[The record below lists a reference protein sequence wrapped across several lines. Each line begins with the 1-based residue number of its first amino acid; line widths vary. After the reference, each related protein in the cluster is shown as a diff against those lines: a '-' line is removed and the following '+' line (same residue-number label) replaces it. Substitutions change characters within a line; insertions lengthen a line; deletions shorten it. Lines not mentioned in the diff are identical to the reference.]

1 MELKFLARN
10 FDAEPNLF
18 RVVIAVITGFEDHS
32 KIIPFK
38 TTLLVLH
45 KSLCLNFMIGLSI
58 TNPPSI
64 HSNTFTLTKTNHHQ
78 I

>member
-1 MELKFLARN
+1 MELRFHSKN

-64 HSNTFTLTKTNHHQ
+64 HGNTFTLTKTNHHQ